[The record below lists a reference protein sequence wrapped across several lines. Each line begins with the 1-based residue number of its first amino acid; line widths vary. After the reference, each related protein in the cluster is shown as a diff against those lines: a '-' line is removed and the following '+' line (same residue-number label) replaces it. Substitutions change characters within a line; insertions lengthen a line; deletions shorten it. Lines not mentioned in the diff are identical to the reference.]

1 MRISILGLAITLAF
15 SCSVPESNP
24 PQELMDVPYLVFS
37 PETKNE
43 LVSPVTLNGQSRR
56 ALIASTPAEFRY
68 RVRLPERAFLTFSVG
83 ISQLK
88 RQLEEEEIPA
98 GRLTFSVSAGEHVAN
113 ELLLKRDINIARRDQ
128 WIEQQVDLRSFSGKE
143 IWLVFEAS
151 FGSSVSKTPRSI
163 VGVIGEPI
171 IHDRAHY
178 SKGRGVVLIS
188 IDTLRRD
195 HVSVYGYPRQTTP
208 GLKALAEEA
217 VVFEDAVSTS
227 SWTLP
232 AHASLFTST
241 YPSIHGAVNM
251 DVGLATSWPSLP
263 SIFQESGF
271 TTQAFVTHLYLSG
284 EYGFK
289 KGFDRHEYLEETRAE
304 ELTDRAINFL
314 TAHGDK
320 NFFLFVHYY
329 DPHWHYD
336 PPAPFNTVFD
346 ALYDGDVT
354 GVWWDFKDLDADS
367 ITSRDRH
374 HIEALYDGEIL
385 YTDRQIERLLR
396 KMKQLDMFDNSLIVV
411 TSDHGEE
418 FLDHGA
424 WEHQKT
430 LYEEQLRIPLI
441 IKYPESEDGG
451 QRVYEQVSLID
462 VAPTLVRAMGIS
474 TPSSFQGRDLRG
486 ALEER
491 SESWASTEHTID
503 GSRKI
508 AVRRGINSSKAI
520 FSIKDEH
527 ISTEVYDLENDPRE
541 LNSVV
546 DETLYLELENRL
558 IKFITAAQIT
568 NSSRKTS
575 PAVKLEPK
583 ELNKL
588 RALGYIR

>member
-128 WIEQQVDLRSFSGKE
+128 WIEQQVALRSFSGKE

-151 FGSSVSKTPRSI
+151 FGSSVSKTTRSI

-178 SKGRGVVLIS
+178 RKGRGVVLIS

-232 AHASLFTST
+232 PHASLFTST

-251 DVGLATSWPSLP
+251 DVGLAPSWPSLP

-289 KGFDRHEYLEETRAE
+289 KG
-304 ELTDRAINFL
+304 
-314 TAHGDK
+314 
-320 NFFLFVHYY
+320 
-329 DPHWHYD
+329 
-336 PPAPFNTVFD
+336 
-346 ALYDGDVT
+346 
-354 GVWWDFKDLDADS
+354 
-367 ITSRDRH
+367 
-374 HIEALYDGEIL
+374 
-385 YTDRQIERLLR
+385 
-396 KMKQLDMFDNSLIVV
+396 
-411 TSDHGEE
+411 
-418 FLDHGA
+418 
-424 WEHQKT
+424 
-430 LYEEQLRIPLI
+430 
-441 IKYPESEDGG
+441 
-451 QRVYEQVSLID
+451 
-462 VAPTLVRAMGIS
+462 
-474 TPSSFQGRDLRG
+474 
-486 ALEER
+486 
-491 SESWASTEHTID
+491 
-503 GSRKI
+503 
-508 AVRRGINSSKAI
+508 
-520 FSIKDEH
+520 
-527 ISTEVYDLENDPRE
+527 
-541 LNSVV
+541 
-546 DETLYLELENRL
+546 
-558 IKFITAAQIT
+558 
-568 NSSRKTS
+568 
-575 PAVKLEPK
+575 
-583 ELNKL
+583 
-588 RALGYIR
+588 